1 MASHQAP
8 HARSTLYR
16 GGAVYSP
23 ADPFAEA
30 MLVVGDTVAWI
41 GSADAAAGYVDTADE
56 VVELA
61 GGLITPAFV
70 DGHAHLAETGLALTG
85 IDLTEASS
93 VADVLSAVARAAHA
107 SSGPLLGHG
116 WDEGSWP
123 DGRTVTRAELDR
135 AAPGR
140 AVYLAR
146 VDVHSAV
153 VSTVLAEQHRLA
165 DLPGWHDDGRIERD
179 AHHAARALTRDQL
192 SPAERRRLHE
202 VALTAAVAA
211 GIGCVH
217 EMSAPHIAPIDD
229 LTRLATLVRDARQDP
244 DRPALPDVIAY
255 RGALAADDADVRRL
269 VDELAL
275 PAGAELRGL
284 AGDLCIDGSLGSRT
298 AALRQPYRDAATS
311 GHRYL
316 DAHAVRDHVA
326 ACTRAGLQAG
336 FHVIGD
342 AALDVALAGFRAA
355 ADIVG
360 APAVRAARHRLEHVE
375 MVDAD
380 AVATLADLAIT
391 ASVQPAF
398 DAAWGGESGMYAER
412 LGPERAAAMNP
423 LAALSRAGVALV
435 LGSDSPVTPFDP
447 WGAVAAA
454 AQHRTALS
462 RISARAGFLAA
473 TRGGWRAAGTDEQG
487 VLAPGARATFAVW
500 STTDLVVQ
508 TPDDRVRA
516 WSTDPRSGT
525 PGLPDLSAGANRPRC
540 LRTVIGGQIAFDR
553 SA

>member
-1 MASHQAP
+1 
-8 HARSTLYR
+8 
-16 GGAVYSP
+16 
-23 ADPFAEA
+23 
-30 MLVVGDTVAWI
+30 
-41 GSADAAAGYVDTADE
+41 
-56 VVELA
+56 
-61 GGLITPAFV
+61 
-70 DGHAHLAETGLALTG
+70 
-85 IDLTEASS
+85 
-93 VADVLSAVARAAHA
+93 
-107 SSGPLLGHG
+107 
-116 WDEGSWP
+116 
-123 DGRTVTRAELDR
+123 
-135 AAPGR
+135 
-140 AVYLAR
+140 
-146 VDVHSAV
+146 
-153 VSTVLAEQHRLA
+153 
-165 DLPGWHDDGRIERD
+165 
-179 AHHAARALTRDQL
+179 
-192 SPAERRRLHE
+192 
-202 VALTAAVAA
+202 
-211 GIGCVH
+211 
-217 EMSAPHIAPIDD
+217 
-229 LTRLATLVRDARQDP
+229 
-244 DRPALPDVIAY
+244 VIAY

-298 AALRQPYRDAATS
+298 AALRQPYRDADTS

-316 DAHAVRDHVA
+316 DVHAVRDHVT
-326 ACTRAGLQAG
+326 ACTRARLQAG

-380 AVATLADLAIT
+380 AVAALGDLAIT

-423 LAALSRAGVALV
+423 LAALTRAGVALV

-454 AQHRTALS
+454 AQHRTPSS

-473 TRGGWRAAGTDEQG
+473 TRGGWRAAGADGQG

-525 PGLPDLSAGANRPRC
+525 PGLPDLTVGADRPRC
-540 LRTVIGGQIAFDR
+540 LRTVIGGQIAFDC
-553 SA
+553 SAWP

>member
-1 MASHQAP
+1 MALQTLRP
-8 HARSTLYR
+8 VRSTLYR

-41 GSADAAAGYVDTADE
+41 GSADAAAGYVDAADE

-61 GGLITPAFV
+61 GGLVAPAFV

-85 IDLTEASS
+85 LDLTGATS
-93 VADVLSAVARAAHA
+93 VDDVLSMVARAARG
-107 SSGPLLGHG
+107 SSGVLLGHG
-116 WDEGSWP
+116 WDEGTWP

-153 VSTVLAEQHRLA
+153 VSTVLAERHRLA

-179 AHHAARALTRDQL
+179 AHHAARALTRDRL
-192 SPAERRRLHE
+192 SPAHRRRLHE
-202 VALTAAVAA
+202 AALTAAAAA

-217 EMSAPHIAPIDD
+217 EMSAPHIAPVDD
-229 LTRLATLVRDARQDP
+229 LTRLHTLVQDARQDP
-244 DRPALPDVIAY
+244 DRSALPLVIAY
-255 RGALAADDADVRRL
+255 RGALAGTDAEVRRL

-298 AALRQPYRDAATS
+298 AAVRLPYRDADTS

-316 DAHAVRDHVA
+316 DVDAVRDHVA

-342 AALDVALAGFRAA
+342 AALDVAVAGFRAA
-355 ADIVG
+355 ADLVG
-360 APAVRAARHRLEHVE
+360 APAVRAGRHRLEHLE

-380 AVATLADLAIT
+380 AVATLADLAVT

-398 DAAWGGESGMYAER
+398 DAVWGGATGMYAQR
-412 LGPERAAAMNP
+412 LGAERAAAMNP
-423 LAALSRAGVALV
+423 FAALSRAGVALV

-454 AQHRTALS
+454 AQHRTPSS
-462 RISARAGFLAA
+462 RISVRAGFLAA
-473 TRGGWRAAGTDEQG
+473 TRGGWRAAGFDGQG
-487 VLAPGARATFAVW
+487 VLAPGSRATFAVW
-500 STTDLVVQ
+500 SRTDLVVQ

-525 PGLPDLSAGANRPRC
+525 PGLPDLSAGVGRPRC
-540 LRTVIGGQIAFDR
+540 LRTVIDGQIAFDI
-553 SA
+553 AA